1 MILLLSTLIN
11 AQAGPYKGVRLGLCA
26 GLSTSCNTAQLE
38 LGINVNQ
45 FALKLGGGLLNLKA
59 SAQYYLS
66 NQEEDFR
73 KFVGLHYALGYPYM
87 LHQYTSVEL
96 GLGTGYGLSVGGD
109 WHLLENKR
117 LIVTPQISIDY
128 IQHEAANS
136 GSGGGAIVPAIG
148 VGIGYAL
155 F

>member
-38 LGINVNQ
+38 LGINFNQ
-45 FALKLGGGLLNLKA
+45 FALKLGGGLFNLKA

-66 NQEEDFR
+66 NKEEDFR

-128 IQHEAANS
+128 VQHEAVS
-136 GSGGGAIVPAIG
+136 GSAIVPALG

>member
-11 AQAGPYKGVRLGLCA
+11 AQAGPYKGVRLGLCT

-38 LGINVNQ
+38 LGVNFNQ
-45 FALKLGGGLLNLKA
+45 FALKLGGGIFNLKA

-66 NQEEDFR
+66 NNEEDFR

-96 GLGTGYGLSVGGD
+96 GLGTGYGLSFGGD

-128 IQHEAANS
+128 VQHEAVS
-136 GSGGGAIVPAIG
+136 GSAIVPALG

>member
-38 LGINVNQ
+38 LGINFNQ
-45 FALKLGGGLLNLKA
+45 FALKLGGGLFNLKA

-66 NQEEDFR
+66 NKEEDFR

-117 LIVTPQISIDY
+117 LIVTPQISVDY
-128 IQHEAANS
+128 IQHDAVS
-136 GSGGGAIVPAIG
+136 GSAIVPALG

>member
-1 MILLLSTLIN
+1 MILLLSTLFN
-11 AQAGPYKGVRLGLCA
+11 AQAGPYQGFRLGLCA

-38 LGINVNQ
+38 VGLNFSKI
-45 FALKLGGGLLNLKA
+45 ALKVGGGIFNFKA
-59 SAQYYLS
+59 SGQYYLS
-66 NQEEDFR
+66 DTTEDFR
-73 KFVGLHYALGYPYM
+73 KFVGVHYALGYPYM

-96 GLGTGYGLSVGGD
+96 GLGTGYGLSFGGD

-128 IQHEAANS
+128 IQHDAVT
-136 GSGGGAIVPAIG
+136 GSAIVPALG

>member
-1 MILLLSTLIN
+1 MIFLLSMLTS

-38 LGINVNQ
+38 LGINFNQ
-45 FALKLGGGLLNLKA
+45 FALKLGGGIFNLKA

-66 NQEEDFR
+66 SNEEDFR
-73 KFVGLHYALGYPYM
+73 TFVGLHYALGYPYM

-96 GLGTGYGLSVGGD
+96 GLGTGYGLSFGGD
-109 WHLLENKR
+109 LHLLENKR
-117 LIVTPQISIDY
+117 LIVTPQVSIDY
-128 IQHEAANS
+128 VNHEAANS